1 MELYGLPFLHNI
13 ADRNGSGLLIRSDE
27 IPNEK
32 VASLEMT
39 RVLIDHDTQMH
50 RTVRIPA
57 LRFSKRFKD
66 VLETRQGRDTA
77 EFINKVLLR
86 PSHNKPLTNR
96 TTPL

>member
-32 VASLEMT
+32 VAPPEMT
-39 RVLIDHDTQMH
+39 GGPIHPDPQMH
-50 RTVRIPA
+50 PQLRLPA
-57 LRFSKRFKD
+57 LRFAKRFKD
-66 VLETRQGRDTA
+66 VLGTRQGRHTA